1 MLQRKNSVAAASKAA
16 MAVGAWLAAATAS
29 AALLG
34 GCGQKGPL
42 VLPSTVAASAP
53 STTAATTAATTATPP
68 ARPGSA
74 VR

>member
-16 MAVGAWLAAATAS
+16 MAVGAWVAAAAAS

-53 STTAATTAATTATPP
+53 STTATPP